1 MVVKAEVVICTPD
14 KLAKIVE
21 GSLLPEA
28 ERPISER
35 SSVHVHA
42 EGDKIALNFEAS
54 DVAAMRAAINSYLR
68 WVAAIID
75 AVETVG

>member
-1 MVVKAEVVICTPD
+1 MVVKAEVIICTPG

>member
-1 MVVKAEVVICTPD
+1 MVVNAEILIRIPS

-35 SSVHVHA
+35 SSVQVRT
-42 EGDKIALNFEAS
+42 EDDKIALTFEAS

-68 WVAAIID
+68 WVTAIMD
-75 AVETVG
+75 AVETVS